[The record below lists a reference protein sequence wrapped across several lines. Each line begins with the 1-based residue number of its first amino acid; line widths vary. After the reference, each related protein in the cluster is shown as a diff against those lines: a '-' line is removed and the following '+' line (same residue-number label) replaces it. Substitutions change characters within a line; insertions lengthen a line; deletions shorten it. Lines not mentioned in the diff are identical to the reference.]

1 MSTESSTNEI
11 ISPDMDLTVPRANAN
26 PWPKLKAV
34 QDADPVFW
42 SDLQRAWFVSRHEDV
57 KAGMMDRR
65 LSADRV
71 TFLFGAL
78 PDELKKKYEPILFY
92 FPQWVVLMDAPK
104 HTRVRKLLLQG
115 FTKPIIDGLGD
126 FTQKIVDELLD
137 EVEAKGTVEYVTEYA
152 FKLPAYVIMH
162 MLGVPRHMYDEFK
175 VWSLDMAG
183 LIGAPEP
190 SLELMDKALNAV
202 NDMNVAFG
210 KLIAERRT
218 NPQDDML
225 TALVHAADADDKL
238 SEDELLASCQ
248 VLMFAGHETTI
259 NMLGNGL
266 LELIR
271 NREQWELLRD
281 HPEIAP
287 SAVEDLLRHNNVVGS
302 LVREALE
309 DFEWHGKQ
317 IKKGDVVYLM
327 AYAANRDPRVYDDP
341 DTLDFK
347 RNNRFPLSFGPGI
360 HFCLGN
366 QLARMELQ
374 KSFTAIV
381 DRFDR
386 VDILDDELDWNSSIV
401 LRGMNSL
408 NLKFHPRADR
418 RSRNAAE

>member
-1 MSTESSTNEI
+1 MSVEANTTEI
-11 ISPDMDLTVPRANAN
+11 VPPDMDLTVPRANTD
-26 PWPKLKAV
+26 PWPQLKAV

-42 SDLQRAWFVSRHEDV
+42 SDHQKAWFVSHHADV

-78 PDELKKKYEPILFY
+78 PAELKKKYEPILFY
-92 FPQWVVLMDAPK
+92 FPQWVVLMDAPR

-115 FTKPIIDGLGD
+115 FTKSIIDQLAD
-126 FTQKIVDELLD
+126 FTQGIVDELLD
-137 EVEAKGTVEYVTEYA
+137 EMEAKGTVEYVTEFA
-152 FKLPAYVIMH
+152 FKLPAFVIMQ
-162 MLGVPRHMYDEFK
+162 MLGVPRSMFDEFK
-175 VWSLDMAG
+175 VWSLEFAR

-190 SLELMDKALNAV
+190 SLELMDNALNAL
-202 NDMNVAFG
+202 NDMNTAFR
-210 KLIAERRT
+210 KLIAERRA

-225 TALVHAADADDKL
+225 SALVHATDEDDKL

-248 VLMFAGHETTI
+248 VLMLAGHETTI

-266 LELIR
+266 LELIQ
-271 NREQWELLRD
+271 NREQWEQLRD

-287 SAVEDLLRHNNVVGS
+287 AAIEELLRYNNVVGS
-302 LVREALE
+302 LLREARE

-327 AYAANRDPRVYDDP
+327 NYAANRDPRVYDDP
-341 DTLDFK
+341 DTLDFDRENK
-347 RNNRFPLSFGPGI
+347 FPLSFGPGI

-366 QLARMELQ
+366 QLARMELE

-381 DRFDR
+381 NRFDK
-386 VDILDDELDWNSSIV
+386 VEILDDELDWNSSIV

-408 NLKFHPRADR
+408 NLKFHPRTP
-418 RSRNAAE
+418 AE